1 MGWGVGKAPG
11 PRQTR
16 SFLSCCI
23 SHGNY
28 THAKGSRASWVGYD
42 VRTMTRKKNAWVFAI
57 VIYTFAARAQVPKD
71 QRTQRTL
78 LPTPAAVRAT
88 VREYRRRHEAEIV
101 RNYAEL
107 LSVPNVAGDTMNI
120 RLNAKVILTQLN
132 ARGFYT
138 RLLEVPG
145 GSPVVFGELPSPGA
159 KHTILWYAH
168 YDGQPVDKA
177 QWAADP
183 WTPVL
188 REGAVDSKAVSLESL
203 QGSLNNAPIN
213 PEWRIYARSASDDKA
228 PIQAL
233 LTALDA
239 LHAAGMKPSVNLKV
253 FFEGEEEAGSQHLEA
268 IMRQNQEL
276 LRGDLW
282 LLSDGPVNQTRRMQ
296 LYFGARGVI
305 DLEMTV
311 YGPTRVLHDGH
322 YGNWAPNPAAVL
334 VNLLA
339 SMRDANSR
347 VLIPGFYDDVRPLSP
362 ADEAALKE
370 IPDVDAQLKHELG
383 LAWTESAGAP
393 VAAAIAQPAMN
404 IRGLDAGHVESKA
417 QNAIATE
424 AKASIDFRL
433 VPDQK
438 PERVRAVVEQF
449 IRQQGFY
456 IVTQTP
462 DLETRRAHARIVK
475 LTWGAGGYP
484 AERISVDDPA
494 VRPIVA
500 SIEQTLGAPLV
511 KMPMLGGSVPMYL
524 FPDLLKTPV
533 VGLPIVNHDNNQHGA
548 NENLRLQ
555 NLWDGI
561 EVFAGILMEAEGNW
575 K

>member
-1 MGWGVGKAPG
+1 
-11 PRQTR
+11 
-16 SFLSCCI
+16 
-23 SHGNY
+23 
-28 THAKGSRASWVGYD
+28 
-42 VRTMTRKKNAWVFAI
+42 MTQPKSAWAFAI
-57 VIYTFAARAQVPKD
+57 VISLIPFAARAQAPKD
-71 QRTQRTL
+71 QTTQRAL
-78 LPTPAAVRAT
+78 APAPEAVRAT
-88 VREYRRRHEAEIV
+88 VREYRRQHEAEIV
-101 RNYAEL
+101 RDYAEL
-107 LSVPNVAGDTMNI
+107 LSMPNVASDPSNI
-120 RLNAKVILTQLN
+120 RLNAKVITTQLN
-132 ARGFYT
+132 ARGFST
-138 RLLEVPG
+138 RLLEVAG

-168 YDGQPVDKA
+168 YDGQPVDKT
-177 QWAADP
+177 QWASDP

-188 REGAVDSKAVSLESL
+188 REGAVDSKTIAIESIKGPL
-203 QGSLNNAPIN
+203 N
-213 PEWRIYARSASDDKA
+213 PEWRIYARAASDDKA

-233 LTALDA
+233 FTALDA
-239 LHAAGMKPSVNLKV
+239 LHAAGLKPSVNLKV

-268 IMRQNQEL
+268 IMRQNQDL

-334 VNLLA
+334 INLLA
-339 SMRDANSR
+339 SMRDANSH
-347 VLIPGFYDDVRPLSP
+347 VLIPGFYDDVRPLAP
-362 ADEAALKE
+362 AEHAALE
-370 IPDVDAQLKHELG
+370 QVPDVDAQLKQELG
-383 LAWTESAGAP
+383 LAWTESPGVP
-393 VAAAIAQPAMN
+393 LAAAIAQPSLN
-404 IRGLDAGHVESKA
+404 IRGLEAGHVESKA

-424 AKASIDFRL
+424 AKASIDFRM

-438 PERVRAVVEQF
+438 PERIRAVVEEF
-449 IRQQGFY
+449 IRRQGFY
-456 IVTQTP
+456 IVHQTP
-462 DLETRRAHARIVK
+462 DVETRRTHAKIVK
-475 LTWGAGGYP
+475 LSWGSGGYP

-500 SIEQTLGAPLV
+500 SIEQTLGAPVV

-561 EVFAGILMEAEGNW
+561 EVFAGILTGAEGNW